1 MAIRNRNPWVWE
13 SGSRAIQIIYRF
25 HIHPAIRD
33 RDDQI
38 RMPEA
43 QFNQRFDLLPINQL
57 FANKIGTRY
66 TQMDAPLAALTGISP
81 G

>member
-1 MAIRNRNPWVWE
+1 MGLAKGR
-13 SGSRAIQIIYRF
+13 GRAIQIIYRF

-43 QFNQRFDLLPINQL
+43 QFNQWFDPLLPINQL
-57 FANKIGTRY
+57 FANKIGTGY
-66 TQMDAPLAALTGISP
+66 TQMDAPGLQLSWYFACG
-81 G
+81 